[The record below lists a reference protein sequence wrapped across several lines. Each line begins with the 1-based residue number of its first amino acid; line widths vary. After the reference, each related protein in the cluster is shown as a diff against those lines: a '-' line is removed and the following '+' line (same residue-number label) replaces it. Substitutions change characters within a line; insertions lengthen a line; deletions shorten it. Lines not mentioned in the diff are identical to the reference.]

1 MSEPALKC
9 ENYAIFKQNYT
20 QKLFIS
26 FKISY
31 YCCFGLRG
39 NLEFPD
45 FLQKK
50 FYNINYRSSFTS
62 HILHIGP
69 MRLFKLL

>member
-1 MSEPALKC
+1 MSESALKC
-9 ENYAIFKQNYT
+9 ENNAIFKQNYA

-31 YCCFGLRG
+31 SCCFGLSG

-50 FYNINYRSSFTS
+50 FYNIDNRKVERRQKKEKE
-62 HILHIGP
+62 GCG
-69 MRLFKLL
+69 

>member
-1 MSEPALKC
+1 MSEPAQKW
-9 ENYAIFKQNYT
+9 ENSCGIFKQNYT
-20 QKLFIS
+20 HKLFIS

-31 YCCFGLRG
+31 SCCFGISRG

-50 FYNINYRSSFTS
+50 SFITS
-62 HILHIGP
+62 TSGEIVLEEFID
-69 MRLFKLL
+69 FATI